1 MRISDTVK
9 AGILPVDEGL
19 RATSRLPP
27 LCAGHETVRRLEL
40 AALALAGIAA
50 ALLTHLLRLHL
61 GIPGSSIVFTI
72 VPLAFGFALVPR
84 RGAGA
89 VMSGAALATT
99 AVLGVAGVR
108 LDGIGAVTS
117 LIVTGPLLDLARRW
131 GQAGGWRLYRGF
143 VLAGAASNAAAF
155 VVRAAA
161 KLLELPGGTVGG
173 SFHAWWPRAVVS
185 YSAAGL
191 LAGLAAATAWF
202 RLRDGARR

>member
-1 MRISDTVK
+1 MTSFDTVRT
-9 AGILPVDEGL
+9 GILPVDEAL

-27 LCAGHETVRRLEL
+27 LGAGHETVRRLEL
-40 AALALAGIAA
+40 TALVLAGSAA
-50 ALLTHLLRLHL
+50 ALLTHLLRLRL
-61 GIPGSSIVFTI
+61 GIPGSSIVFAI
-72 VPLAFGFALVPR
+72 LPLALGFALVPR

-117 LIVTGPLLDLARRW
+117 LTVAGPLLDLAWRW
-131 GQAGGWRLYRGF
+131 GQAGGWRLYRSF

-161 KLLELPGGTVGG
+161 KALELPGGSVGG
-173 SFHAWWPRAVVS
+173 SFHAWWPRAIAT
-185 YSAAGL
+185 YAAAGL
-191 LAGLAAATAWF
+191 IAGLVAAAAWF
-202 RLRDGARR
+202 RLRAGARQ

>member
-1 MRISDTVK
+1 MR

-27 LCAGHETVRRLEL
+27 LGAGRETVRRLEL
-40 AALALAGIAA
+40 AALALAGTAA

-72 VPLAFGFALVPR
+72 VPLALGFALVPR

-99 AVLGVAGVR
+99 AVLGFAGVR

-117 LIVTGPLLDLARRW
+117 LIVTGPLLDLAWRW

-143 VLAGAASNAAAF
+143 VLAGAAGNAAAF
-155 VVRAAA
+155 AVRAGA
-161 KLLELPGGTVGG
+161 KLLELPGGIVGG
-173 SFHAWWPRAVVS
+173 SFHVWWPRAVVS

-191 LAGLAAATAWF
+191 LAGLAAAAAWF
-202 RLRDGARR
+202 RLRDRTRP